1 MSEDTPNP
9 AAMEMDPALAAELE
23 KLAGGELSQNAFV
36 IGEGDLPL
44 PPEDGGPQV
53 EAAPEPTSVQ
63 PIPEDFAAGEPA
75 EEMDFPDPN
84 ENSNPAIA
92 VEEMLSAGVMD
103 LAETDLAEPIPARA
117 MDALAVPT
125 FQISLKNFSAAKDKL
140 KNLGSSFGFPEDV
153 WKNEA
158 PIFSQLSEYQAVAFR
173 KLAREL
179 GVEAEIAIHF
189 PPSTV
194 SEEEEALGDLAAIP
208 DADLPFTEGAPA
220 VDLPRAERDVMVLVD
235 PLLGVSIRE
244 SFGIITA
251 HRSIPRKLFRED
263 EAQAKLQKEL
273 KRVGSRTE
281 SEIPDSQLTIQIR
294 ILVRDL
300 QKLALQRGANAVVG
314 FQLQSF
320 SETNHLDP
328 GLDQLRLVAFGTAA
342 VVEKV

>member
-9 AAMEMDPALAAELE
+9 AAMDMDPALAAELE
-23 KLAGGELSQNAFV
+23 KLAGGEASQHAFV
-36 IGEGDLPL
+36 IAEGDLPL

-63 PIPEDFAAGEPA
+63 PIMEDFAADAAA
-75 EEMDFPDPN
+75 EAMDFPDPN

-103 LAETDLAEPIPARA
+103 LVETESVEPIQARA
-117 MDALAVPT
+117 MDALSVPT
-125 FQISLKNFSAAKDKL
+125 FQITLKNFAAMTDRLKVVGSA
-140 KNLGSSFGFPEDV
+140 FGFPEDV
-153 WKNEA
+153 WKNES

-173 KLAREL
+173 KMAREL
-179 GVEAEIAIHF
+179 GVEAEISVHF
-189 PPSTV
+189 PASSF

-208 DADLPFTEGAPA
+208 DADLPLGEGAPA
-220 VDLPRAERDVMVLVD
+220 VELPRGEKDVMVLVD

-244 SFGIITA
+244 SFGLITA

-294 ILVRDL
+294 ILVREL

-314 FQLQSF
+314 FQLQTF
-320 SETNHLDP
+320 AETNHLDP